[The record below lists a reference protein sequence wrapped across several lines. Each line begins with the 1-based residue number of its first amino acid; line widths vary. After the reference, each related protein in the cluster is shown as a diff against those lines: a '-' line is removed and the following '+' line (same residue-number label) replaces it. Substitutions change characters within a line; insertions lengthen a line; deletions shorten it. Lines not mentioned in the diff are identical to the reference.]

1 MSGSELSEP
10 LRQFVE
16 RYIPTLDHVAILL
29 AAREQPT
36 SVHSPSALAQHGR
49 LDRSTADQ
57 VVTSLIASQLLARE
71 GEGVRYAPSAD
82 ARSMVDEL
90 AVVYRTMPVTL
101 IRAIYARVTRGA

>member
-16 RYIPTLDHVAILL
+16 RHIPTLDHVGILL

-36 SVHSPSALAQHGR
+36 TVHSPSALAQHGR
-49 LDRSTADQ
+49 LDRSIADQ

-71 GEGVRYAPSAD
+71 GQGVRYAPSAD
-82 ARSMVDEL
+82 VRAVVDEL
-90 AVVYRTMPVTL
+90 ALVYRTMPVTL
-101 IRAIYARVTRGA
+101 IRTIYAR